1 MLGRGIQVGPTWSDA
16 LMAGVTADL
25 PLALD
30 TPVIVI
36 DLPYLD
42 ASGETQRLYRAGTTN
57 FSAVLHYNRSYFYAT
72 AVVELAEALRREVS
86 PS

>member
-1 MLGRGIQVGPTWSDA
+1 MT
-16 LMAGVTADL
+16 GVTGDL

-42 ASGETQRLYRAGTTN
+42 ANGETQRLYRVGTVN

-72 AVVELAEALRREVS
+72 AVVETAEAIRREVS